1 MGEEKV
7 LFDFV
12 LNVRMRSSTMYP
24 GHYVSRCGQ
33 YVRNTRYE
41 NITKVYGKNP
51 IYTYLQSDGIRIHRL
66 VAAAWVHNP
75 FPGHFGTVDH
85 IDGKTQNNDCGNL
98 RWVSKRLNCIHR
110 NRKRYYEK
118 VRTRT
123 GQVYFVSKIRSNG
136 VVTKEFSETQ
146 GEAEKKTRA
155 LINGMFRKIYFENL
169 LNAPPGLPRSA
180 HSVLWTDSRKDTPRR
195 HTTVNSDNKRSY
207 QVRTPGYSL

>member
-1 MGEEKV
+1 MGETV

-12 LNVRMRSSTMYP
+12 LNVQLRSSTMYP
-24 GHYVSRCGQ
+24 GHYVSSCGK

-75 FPGHFGTVDH
+75 FPGRFNTVDH
-85 IDGKTQNNDCGNL
+85 IDGSTQNNNCNNL

-118 VRTRT
+118 VRTRMGKT
-123 GQVYFVSKIRSNG
+123 YYVSKIRSNG
-136 VVTKEFSETQ
+136 VVTKQFSLTQ
-146 GEAEKKTRA
+146 GEAELKNRS
-155 LINGMFRKIYFENL
+155 LINDMFRKIYLENL
-169 LNAPPGLPRSA
+169 LNAPPGPPRSA
-180 HSVLWTDSRKDTPRR
+180 HCFLWTDSRKDPPRR
-195 HTTVNSDNKRSY
+195 SPPVNPYHKRSY
-207 QVRTPGYSL
+207 PIRTAGYSL

>member
-1 MGEEKV
+1 MGETV

-12 LNVRMRSSTMYP
+12 LNVQLRSSTLYP
-24 GHYVSRCGQ
+24 GHFVSSCGK

-41 NITKVYGKNP
+41 NITKVYRKNP

-75 FPGHFGTVDH
+75 FPGRFDTVDH
-85 IDGKTQNNDCGNL
+85 IDGCTQNNDCCNL

-118 VRTRT
+118 VRTRMGKT
-123 GQVYFVSKIRSNG
+123 YYVSKIRSNG
-136 VVTKEFSETQ
+136 VVTKQFSLTQ
-146 GEAEKKTRA
+146 GEAEIKTRS
-155 LINGMFRKIYFENL
+155 LINGMFRKIYLENL

-180 HSVLWTDSRKDTPRR
+180 HSFLWTDSRKDTSRR
-195 HTTVNSDNKRSY
+195 SPPVNPHHKRSY
-207 QVRTPGYSL
+207 PIRTAGYSL

>member
-1 MGEEKV
+1 MGETV

-12 LNVRMRSSTMYP
+12 LNVQLRSSTLYP
-24 GHYVSRCGQ
+24 GHYVSSCGK

-41 NITKVYGKNP
+41 NITKVYRKNP

-75 FPGHFGTVDH
+75 FPGRFDTVDH
-85 IDGKTQNNDCGNL
+85 IDGCTQNNDCYNL

-123 GQVYFVSKIRSNG
+123 GRPI
-136 VVTKEFSETQ
+136 T
-146 GEAEKKTRA
+146 
-155 LINGMFRKIYFENL
+155 
-169 LNAPPGLPRSA
+169 
-180 HSVLWTDSRKDTPRR
+180 
-195 HTTVNSDNKRSY
+195 
-207 QVRTPGYSL
+207 

>member
-1 MGEEKV
+1 MGEDKV

-12 LNVRMRSSTMYP
+12 LNVQLRSSTLYP
-24 GHYVSRCGQ
+24 GHYVSSCGK

-98 RWVSKRLNCIHR
+98 R
-110 NRKRYYEK
+110 
-118 VRTRT
+118 
-123 GQVYFVSKIRSNG
+123 
-136 VVTKEFSETQ
+136 
-146 GEAEKKTRA
+146 
-155 LINGMFRKIYFENL
+155 
-169 LNAPPGLPRSA
+169 
-180 HSVLWTDSRKDTPRR
+180 
-195 HTTVNSDNKRSY
+195 
-207 QVRTPGYSL
+207 

>member
-1 MGEEKV
+1 MGEDNV

-12 LNVRMRSSTMYP
+12 LNVRLRSSPMYP
-24 GHYVSRCGQ
+24 GHYVSCCGQ

-41 NITKVYGKNP
+41 NITKVYGKSP

-75 FPGHFGTVDH
+75 FPGHFNTVDH
-85 IDGKTQNNDCGNL
+85 IDGKTQNNDCCNL

-123 GQVYFVSKIRSNG
+123 GQVYYVSKIRSNG
-136 VVTKEFSETQ
+136 VVTKEFSQTQ
-146 GEAEKKTRA
+146 GEAEIKTRT
-155 LINGMFRKIYFENL
+155 LINDMFRRVYFEDL
-169 LNAPPGLPRSA
+169 LSAPPGLSRSD
-180 HSVLWTDSRKDTPRR
+180 HCVLWTDIRKNSPRR
-195 HTTVNSDNKRSY
+195 HTTVNSDHKRSHK
-207 QVRTPGYSL
+207 VRTAGYSL